1 VSQKLDTAF
10 KDQEEF
16 LRVMLEFPEIMQKVG
31 YTIMKNSAR
40 HAMKT
45 LKQLTSK
52 NLPTKGMPVLC
63 TAGGYHFT

>member
-31 YTIMKNSAR
+31 YDDYEEFCKAR
-40 HAMKT
+40 HEDLETAN
-45 LKQLTSK
+45 LKEF
-52 NLPTKGMPVLC
+52 
-63 TAGGYHFT
+63 AD